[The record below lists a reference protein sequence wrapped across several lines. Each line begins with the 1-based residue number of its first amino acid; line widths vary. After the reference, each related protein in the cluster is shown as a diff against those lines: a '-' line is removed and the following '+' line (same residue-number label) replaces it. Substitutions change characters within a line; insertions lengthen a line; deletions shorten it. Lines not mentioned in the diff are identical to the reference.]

1 MFSTDVQSRLDR
13 LAQIQQEIY
22 SLQEEAKKLLGMKAK
37 PEKPEKPEADKPKRV
52 KRGKTLAL
60 RRTERV
66 LIARALE
73 DLKASGSTFSAG
85 ALMALCR
92 DGKGIK
98 PSRNQ
103 ISAAMRWA
111 LKRGEIEAVGKNEL
125 GEEHY
130 RKAVARVAEAGKSG
144 LQMPT
149 FPNGLF
155 QR

>member
-22 SLQEEAKKLLGMKAK
+22 SLQEEAKKLLGMRDKA
-37 PEKPEKPEADKPKRV
+37 EDGVADKPKRA
-52 KRGKTLAL
+52 KRGGKTLAT
-60 RRTERV
+60 RKAEKA
-66 LIARALE
+66 LIDRALE
-73 DLKASGSTFSAG
+73 DLKSSAATFSTG

-92 DGKGIK
+92 DAKGIK
-98 PSRNQ
+98 PSRAQ
-103 ISAAMRWA
+103 VAARMRWA

-125 GEEHY
+125 GDDHY
-130 RKAVARVAEAGKSG
+130 RKAVTRVAEAGKSG

-155 QR
+155 QK